1 MIRVLLADDHTLVR
15 AGIRALL
22 ESLPEIEIVA
32 EASDGRQALELLLA
46 VQPDVALLDISMPSL
61 NGLEVAARV
70 ATTSPRTRLVIL
82 SMHGDPAHVAQALRA
97 GVAGYL
103 LKDAAVDELPV
114 LLRAVTRGETYLSP
128 GISKQVVAGFLQ
140 RSQGG
145 EPGSPA
151 DDRLTPRQREILQL
165 IAEGKSSKEIAHLLD
180 ISLKTVETHRAQIM
194 DRLDIRDV
202 AGLVRYAVRTGL
214 VSSDR

>member
-1 MIRVLLADDHTLVR
+1 MRVLLADDHTLVR

-22 ESLPEIEIVA
+22 QSLPGVEIVA
-32 EASDGRQALELLLA
+32 EASDGREALALLA
-46 VQPDVALLDISMPSL
+46 SEKPDVALVDISMPAL

-70 ATTSPRTRLVIL
+70 AEVSPRTRLVIL
-82 SMHGDPAHVAQALRA
+82 SMHGDPGHVAQALRA

-103 LKDAAVDELPV
+103 LKDAAVEELPV
-114 LLRAVTRGETYLSP
+114 LLRAVARGETYLSP
-128 GISKQVVAGFLQ
+128 AISKQVVAGFLQ
-140 RSQGG
+140 RGTD
-145 EPGSPA
+145 PASPSG

-165 IAEGKSSKEIAHLLD
+165 IAEGKSSKEVAHVLD

-194 DRLDIRDV
+194 ERLDIRDL